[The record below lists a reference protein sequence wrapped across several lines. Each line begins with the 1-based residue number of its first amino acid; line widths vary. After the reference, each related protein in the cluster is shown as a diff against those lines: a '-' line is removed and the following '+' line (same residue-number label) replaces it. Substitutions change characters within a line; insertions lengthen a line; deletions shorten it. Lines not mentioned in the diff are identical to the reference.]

1 MTFSTIHLSHIGNAA
16 VAYADKYGWD
26 LFPIRP
32 GAKDPPLIKWK
43 DGATSDTEQL
53 TAMWTRWRK
62 ANLGLATGQRS
73 RVVAVDVD
81 PRNGGDA
88 LWDEILDQH
97 GPVDTLQAVSGSGG
111 KHVFFQAGDTPLS
124 SAGNGLGKG
133 IDLKAEGGYVLLAPS
148 IHPNGNPYAWDTE
161 AVPPAP
167 IPEWLFALWPKVEP
181 PPVNK
186 RYGKRALPQS
196 VQDGL
201 ADFLRSAAL
210 KPQRDGRFRG
220 PCPFPHDAEPC
231 DCPSAFVASPVSGA
245 WVCYCSDHPSDSP
258 ADSVTGGPN
267 ALLPLAGIEFNP
279 NIWRDRRGH
288 LRLGRIEVSI

>member
-1 MTFSTIHLSHIGNAA
+1 MGLCAA
-16 VAYADKYGWD
+16 SYAANYAWRV
-26 LFPIRP
+26 FPISP
-32 GAKDPPLIKWK
+32 GAKDPPLVKWK
-43 DGATSDTEQL
+43 EGATSDTRQI
-53 TAMWTRWRK
+53 TDWWTRWRT

-73 RVVAVDVD
+73 GVVVVDVD
-81 PRNGGDA
+81 PRNGGDESWNE
-88 LWDEILDQH
+88 LLDQH

-111 KHVFFQAGDTPLS
+111 KHVYFQAGITLLS

-133 IDLKAEGGYVLLAPS
+133 IDAKAEGGYVLLAPS

-167 IPEWLFALWPKVEP
+167 IPDWLCDIWPKVQP
-181 PPVNK
+181 PLPTK

-201 ADFLRSAAL
+201 GDFLRSAAL

-245 WVCYCSDHPSDSP
+245 WVCYCSDHPSDK
-258 ADSVTGGPN
+258 AAESVTGGPN
-267 ALLPLAGIEFNP
+267 ALLPLAGIEYNP
-279 NIWRDRRGH
+279 RIWRDRSGH
-288 LRLGRIEVSI
+288 LRLPRIEVQI